1 MRHTKLMA
9 TLLVAGMLFTGCGIK
24 NSKAIIKI
32 NNETITQKEFD
43 QMMDKQLSNSPLSQ
57 LGGGDLAKNKDSM
70 FYLMTEKTVL
80 NHLIVKT
87 ILEEEVNKRG
97 IKVTNKELEEAI
109 DKIIDKMGSKEMLTK
124 TLKQNGV
131 EIKDFKE
138 DVKTQV
144 KLRKLAHLTADTKV
158 TDKDVKDF
166 YEKNKPLFTHGEQVR
181 AYHILLSN
189 NPAQIEQE
197 IAASSKQEIA
207 PEELKK
213 RVGTKVKEVN
223 ELAKKLSKELQQDN
237 SKFPSYA
244 KQYSQDYM
252 SAQRGGD
259 LGYFE
264 KERMVPAFSKA
275 AFSAKPNTVTDPVQ
289 TEYGLHI
296 IWVTDRK
303 AAGTEPF
310 DKIKSDI
317 KEKLTTDKE
326 IKALDDIMIA
336 AKKKAKIEYL
346 DDQYNLDKVEEK
358 LNKQMKNLQDS
369 LTGSNVSSSS
379 KK

>member
-1 MRHTKLMA
+1 MRSSKLLA
-9 TLLVAGMLFTGCGIK
+9 TVLIAGMLVTGCGIK
-24 NSKAIIKI
+24 SSKAIIKI

-43 QMMDKQLSNSPLSQ
+43 KMMDKQISMSPFAKL
-57 LGGGDLAKNKDSM
+57 GGDLAENKDSM
-70 FYLMTEKTVL
+70 LYLMTEKTVL

-87 ILEEEVNKRG
+87 ILDEEVSKHG
-97 IKVTNKELEEAI
+97 IKVSNKEVEEAI
-109 DKIIDKMGSKEMLTK
+109 NKIIDKMGSKEMLTK

-138 DVKTQV
+138 DIKTQV
-144 KLRKLAHLTADTKV
+144 KLRKLAQQTADTKV
-158 TDKDVKDF
+158 SDKDVKDF
-166 YEKNKPLFTHGEQVR
+166 YDKNKPLFTHGEQVR

-197 IAASSKQEIA
+197 IVSSSKEKLS
-207 PEELKK
+207 PEELKQK
-213 RVGTKVKEVN
+213 VEQKVKEVN
-223 ELAKKLSKELQQDN
+223 DFAKKLAKELQQDN

-264 KERMVPAFSKA
+264 KNRMVPQFSKA

-303 AAGTEPF
+303 TAGTEPF

-317 KEKLTTDKE
+317 KEKLTTEKE
-326 IKALDDIMIA
+326 IKALDDIMVA

-346 DDQYNLDKVEEK
+346 EDQYNLDKVEEK
-358 LNKQMKNLQDS
+358 LNKQMEALQQS
-369 LTGSNVSSSS
+369 LKGAQ

>member
-1 MRHTKLMA
+1 MKSSKLLA
-9 TLLVAGMLFTGCGIK
+9 TVLIAGMLVTGCGVK
-24 NSKAIIKI
+24 SSKAIIKI

-43 QMMDKQLSNSPLSQ
+43 KMMDKQISMSPFAKL
-57 LGGGDLAKNKDSM
+57 GGDLAENKDSM
-70 FYLMTEKTVL
+70 LYLMTEKTVL

-87 ILEEEVNKRG
+87 ILDEEVSKHG
-97 IKVTNKELEEAI
+97 IKVSNKEVEEAI
-109 DKIIDKMGSKEMLTK
+109 NKIIDKMGSKEMLTK

-138 DVKTQV
+138 DIKTQV
-144 KLRKLAHLTADTKV
+144 KLRKLAQQTADTKV
-158 TDKDVKDF
+158 SDKDVKDF
-166 YEKNKPLFTHGEQVR
+166 YDKNKPLFTHGEQVR

-197 IAASSKQEIA
+197 IASTSKEKLS
-207 PEELKK
+207 PEELKQK
-213 RVGTKVKEVN
+213 VEQKVKEVN
-223 ELAKKLSKELQQDN
+223 DFAKKLAKELQQDN

-264 KERMVPAFSKA
+264 KNRMVPQFSKA

-303 AAGTEPF
+303 TAGTEPF

-317 KEKLTTDKE
+317 KEKLTTEKE
-326 IKALDDIMIA
+326 IKALDDIMVA

-358 LNKQMKNLQDS
+358 LNKQMETLQQS
-369 LTGSNVSSSS
+369 LKGAQ